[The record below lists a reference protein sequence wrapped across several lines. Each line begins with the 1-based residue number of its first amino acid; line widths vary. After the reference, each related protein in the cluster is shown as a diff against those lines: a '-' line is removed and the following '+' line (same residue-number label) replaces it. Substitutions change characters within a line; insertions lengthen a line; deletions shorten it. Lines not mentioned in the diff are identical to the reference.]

1 MISMGEEEE
10 EKEERRESDDSDE
23 EEEEMETETEKWS
36 NHYSS
41 KQRILLVGEG
51 DFSFSLCLAREFGFA
66 HNMVA
71 TCLDTQETIA
81 NKYSNA
87 VDNVREL
94 EERGCLVF
102 YGVDAMQMSQ
112 HFFLRTHKFDRV
124 IYNFP
129 HVGFIFRENSYCQ
142 IQLNKELV
150 KGFLRNAKLLLKEEN
165 GEIHVTHKEGDPY
178 NKWELVKKAEKI
190 GLTLQEVVPFCKLDY
205 PGYDNKRAQGYLSD
219 APFHIGDSSTYKFR
233 LFPQNGK

>member
-10 EKEERRESDDSDE
+10 ENEESRESDDSDE

-51 DFSFSLCLAREFGFA
+51 DFSFSLCLAREFGFS

-142 IQLNKELV
+142 IQLCCVIVVL
-150 KGFLRNAKLLLKEEN
+150 KL
-165 GEIHVTHKEGDPY
+165 Y
-178 NKWELVKKAEKI
+178 
-190 GLTLQEVVPFCKLDY
+190 
-205 PGYDNKRAQGYLSD
+205 S
-219 APFHIGDSSTYKFR
+219 
-233 LFPQNGK
+233 